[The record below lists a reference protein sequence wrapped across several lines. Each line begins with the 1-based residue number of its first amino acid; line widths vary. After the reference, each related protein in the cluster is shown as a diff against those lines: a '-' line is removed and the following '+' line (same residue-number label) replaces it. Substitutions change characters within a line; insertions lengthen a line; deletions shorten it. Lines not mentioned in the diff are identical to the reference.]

1 MEDILASIRRILNDG
16 DGAAETADAGDSTEA
31 PPEPEPPYPSIR
43 RQAPAAVFEQP
54 ANPADDDVFL
64 LDAAMMIEDSHDTIV
79 AGAPT
84 DTFEPSPASPPKP
97 ETLVAPETLNATT
110 SSMGALV
117 RALTERNVPI
127 ARGNSPT
134 LEDIV
139 RDEIRPLV
147 KSWLD
152 EHLPPMVE
160 RLVRV
165 EIERVV
171 GRAVG

>member
-16 DGAAETADAGDSTEA
+16 DSAAETADAPDTVA
-31 PPEPEPPYPSIR
+31 PEPEPTFPSIR
-43 RQAPAAVFEQP
+43 RTPPTAVFEQP
-54 ANPADDDVFL
+54 ADAADDDVFL

-97 ETLVAPETLNATT
+97 ETLVAPETLNATS